1 MIELS
6 TVIKDLREELEQ
18 SISDA
23 QGKNLQF
30 ELGAI
35 ELEVSLALEKKAGG
49 SGKVKFWVVDLGV
62 DGSVHSNA
70 VQRVKLSLQP
80 TVEVAGV
87 RTSAFVSGRAG
98 SIEQ

>member
-6 TVIKDLREELEQ
+6 TVIKELREELEL
-18 SISDA
+18 SIAEA
-23 QGKNLQF
+23 QGKKLQF

-35 ELEVSLALEKKAGG
+35 ELEKKAGG
-49 SGKVKFWVVDLGV
+49 HGKVKFWVVDLGV
-62 DGSVHSNA
+62 DGSVRSDA

-80 TVEVAGV
+80 TVDVAGV